1 MSLKET
7 NLDELEGIAQ
17 GPFEPIAIVGMGCLM
32 PEASDIEEFW
42 SNIINTKVSIKEV
55 PSERWKVDD
64 FYSPG
69 EPGTVEDAK
78 TYSKI
83 GAFIEG
89 YEFDWRRWKVP
100 PQTLG
105 QIDLCQQWAISA
117 AAAALENA
125 GYLGDNSRFTLPNST
140 TGVVM
145 ANALG
150 GEFRNLSNHRVW
162 ADQFTRQAVEIGGMP
177 ESNRD
182 ALKQAINEGKPKIDE
197 DAMPGELSNVMAGR
211 VANLLDLQGPNLS
224 TDAACASTMAAVLD
238 ACRML
243 QSRQVN
249 LMLAGASDRTMD
261 PATYA

>member
-1 MSLKET
+1 MVRLS
-7 NLDELEGIAQ
+7 
-17 GPFEPIAIVGMGCLM
+17 
-32 PEASDIEEFW
+32 
-42 SNIINTKVSIKEV
+42 
-55 PSERWKVDD
+55 
-64 FYSPG
+64 
-69 EPGTVEDAK
+69 
-78 TYSKI
+78 
-83 GAFIEG
+83 
-89 YEFDWRRWKVP
+89 
-100 PQTLG
+100 
-105 QIDLCQQWAISA
+105 SA

-125 GYLGDNSRFTLPNST
+125 GYLGSDSRFTLPNST

-182 ALKQAINEGKPKIDE
+182 ALKQAINEGKPIIDE
-197 DAMPGELSNVMAGR
+197 DSMPGELANVMAGR

-224 TDAACASTMAAVLD
+224 TDAACASTMSAVLD

-243 QSRQVN
+243 HSRQVN

-261 PATYA
+261 PATYAKFSAIGALSPSHSTPFDARANGFVMGEGAGVLVLKRLDDAIEDGNDIHAGQDKIL